1 MRNDYVYLNDRIVP
15 SDEAA
20 ISPFDI
26 GLLRGYA
33 VFDLLRT
40 VDGRPF
46 LLAEHLERF
55 RSSAAHLGLAVP
67 ATDDELASAIDA
79 LLERN
84 HPDGEATVR
93 LLLTGGVSADGMR
106 FDPATPTLA
115 IMTHAF
121 PEPPA
126 EIYSQGAALM
136 TVEHTREM
144 PAAKTT
150 NYLTM
155 IANKPRAAEAG
166 AFELLYHENGR
177 VTEGA
182 SASVYAVR
190 DGRVLAPG
198 TDVLHGTVGA
208 LVLERA
214 RSRRDVVACDITL
227 DAMLGADEV
236 FLTSTTRGVV
246 PIVRIDEHAIGD
258 GTPGP
263 ITRELM
269 REFDSI
275 IEAARTLPPSR
286 TYPPSTP

>member
-1 MRNDYVYLNDRIVP
+1 MRNTYVYLNGRIVP

-55 RSSAAHLGLAVP
+55 RSSAAHLGLTVP
-67 ATDDELASAIDA
+67 ATDTELATAIDELLS
-79 LLERN
+79 RN

-93 LLLTGGVSADGMR
+93 LLLTGGVSVDGMR

-115 IMTHAF
+115 IMTHEF

-126 EIYSQGAALM
+126 EVYSSGAALM

-155 IANKPRAAEAG
+155 IANKPRAAAAG
-166 AFELLYHENGR
+166 AFELLYHENGL

-190 DGRVLAPG
+190 DGRILAPASG
-198 TDVLHGTVGA
+198 VLHGTVGA

-214 RSRRDVVACDITL
+214 RSRRDVVNCDITL
-227 DAMLGADEV
+227 EAMLDADEV
-236 FLTSTTRGVV
+236 ILTSTTRGVV
-246 PIVRIDEHAIGD
+246 PIVRIDTQVIGD

-263 ITRELM
+263 VTRELM
-269 REFDSI
+269 HEFDAI
-275 IEAARTLPPSR
+275 VEAARR
-286 TYPPSTP
+286 R